1 MRRLRPTAGGYQAS
15 VGTGEQSFEAIE
27 QTLKRCV
34 AAFEEAGV
42 PFLLGGSLAAW
53 ARGGPE
59 TRNDLDFMVKRD
71 DAERALA
78 ALSAADMKPERPPEQ
93 WLVKAWDGDVLVD
106 LIFAPQGLEVTDE
119 VIERGDVMTVFGI
132 DVRIMALEDVMTTK
146 LLAIGE
152 HNLDYESCLQIARSL
167 REQIAWDDVR
177 ARTTESPYARGF
189 FTIAEG
195 LGIVQPRATETERSR
210 VRVRAV

>member
-1 MRRLRPTAGGYQAS
+1 MEAPET
-15 VGTGEQSFEAIE
+15 SFTELE
-27 QTLKRCV
+27 RTLKRSV
-34 AAFEEAGV
+34 AAFEGSQI

-59 TRNDLDFMVKRD
+59 TRNDLDFMVKRE
-71 DAERALA
+71 DADRALD
-78 ALSAADMKPERPPEQ
+78 ALADEGMKPERPPEQ
-93 WLVKAWDGDVLVD
+93 WLVKAWDGGVLVD
-106 LIFAPQGLEVTDE
+106 LIFAPQGMEITDE
-119 VIERGDVMTVFGI
+119 VIERGDVMTVLGV
-132 DVRIMALEDVMTTK
+132 DLRVMALEDVLATK

-177 ARTTESPYARGF
+177 VRTAKSPYARGF
-189 FTIAEG
+189 FTIVEG
-195 LGIVQPRATETERSR
+195 LGIVKPGSAAGQKPATGGRPE